1 VLRGIDGKVK
11 NMERFLEGGGRE
23 HPKHLGFYLQS
34 TLRIRIRSMELPK

>member
-23 HPKHLGFYLQS
+23 HPKHLGFLF
-34 TLRIRIRSMELPK
+34 TINTKNKVNGVAK